1 MKEIPKILKGLFSSK
16 IRIKILQHFLSHSND
31 PFYPRQLEKIL
42 EEPVGVIGRE
52 LLNLKNIGILYSQK
66 NGRQTLYRTNRELPF
81 FEELRI
87 FFIKATTGDAIK
99 KVLSSEKDIELAFIF
114 GSFANGDEQ
123 ASSDIDV
130 MIVGD
135 ISEKGIN
142 VPLSETE
149 YEIKRSVNYLLY
161 DRKEVK
167 ERLKKNDNFIVTVFT
182 GPRILLIGN
191 ENDELFRTGERQE
204 N

>member
-1 MKEIPKILKGLFSSK
+1 M
-16 IRIKILQHFLSHSND
+16 
-31 PFYPRQLEKIL
+31 
-42 EEPVGVIGRE
+42 
-52 LLNLKNIGILYSQK
+52 
-66 NGRQTLYRTNRELPF
+66 
-81 FEELRI
+81 
-87 FFIKATTGDAIK
+87 K

-135 ISEKGIN
+135 ISEKGID
-142 VPLSETE
+142 LSLSDTE
-149 YEIKRSVNYLLY
+149 QEINRSINYLLY

-167 ERLKKNDNFIVTVFT
+167 ERLEKKDNFIVTVFT

-191 ENDELFRTGERQE
+191 NNDRLFQTGKKQE
-204 N
+204 S